1 MTRATFR
8 QADLERIMKAAKRTG
23 SIVQIDLRT
32 MVVSVLPQS
41 GSVPVTDPTAK
52 FAPDGE
58 ENWD

>member
-1 MTRATFR
+1 
-8 QADLERIMKAAKRTG
+8 MKAAKRTG

-32 MVVSVLPQS
+32 LVVTVLPQN
-41 GSVPVTDPTAK
+41 GSVPVTDPTAN